1 MGFYGGRKDE
11 NNALNNST
19 QTSAIAMSIHST
31 FYEEKWTFLYHF
43 TNLFAIAVYELQT
56 AT

>member
-11 NNALNNST
+11 NNALNNSK

-31 FYEEKWTFLYHF
+31 FYEEK
-43 TNLFAIAVYELQT
+43 
-56 AT
+56 